1 MNDAEKLLRSWRQ
14 SPISDG
20 MKCEDALKVIRFLGM
35 DVESNNEGHYEA
47 FHKALLNSPRF
58 CFDSI
63 TVNCHA
69 FGVQGKAHSG
79 AVTDILKVAKIIPA
93 AQQEEQQNGEDD

>member
-1 MNDAEKLLRSWRQ
+1 MKTRLKS
-14 SPISDG
+14 SDFS
-20 MKCEDALKVIRFLGM
+20 AWI
-35 DVESNNEGHYEA
+35 VESNNEGHYEA